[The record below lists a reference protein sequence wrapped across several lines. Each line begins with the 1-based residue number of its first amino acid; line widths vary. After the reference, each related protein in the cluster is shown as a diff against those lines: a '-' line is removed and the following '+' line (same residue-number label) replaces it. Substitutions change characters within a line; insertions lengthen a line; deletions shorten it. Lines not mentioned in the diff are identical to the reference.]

1 MLVLVIQWS
10 LPCKA
15 PFFLGLPCMVKLVYK
30 DQSRDQQNVVLVHS
44 WFLYTGPITWK
55 VYNWRPVKCGL
66 YKQAVFIAGLTVF

>member
-1 MLVLVIQWS
+1 
-10 LPCKA
+10 
-15 PFFLGLPCMVKLVYK
+15 MVKLVYK